1 LLATGTDGK
10 APLKKVEEY
19 LWNAAECRTIA
30 ETPLPAHRQRLRE
43 MAESWEKLAEL
54 ETKRHPAAENKNVIE
69 FVLPSNDSKRKK

>member
-10 APLKKVEEY
+10 APLKKVEEF

-30 ETPLPAHRQRLRE
+30 ETGPPAHRQRLRE

-54 ETKRHPAAENKNVIE
+54 EKRHPSAENKNVIE